1 MPGDERT
8 GSSIGTI
15 ARRDFGQ
22 EARGSGREDKA
33 AGTSSARS
41 SAPVNTSS
49 RTQRTFQEKV
59 SQKTAGGPCPR
70 PATHTQRTAARSGRS
85 CHAADSTGFF

>member
-1 MPGDERT
+1 MTSERAAASAPSR
-8 GSSIGTI
+8 GGTLG
-15 ARRDFGQ
+15 RKR
-22 EARGSGREDKA
+22 EAAGGEDKA

-59 SQKTAGGPCPR
+59 SQKTVGGPCPR